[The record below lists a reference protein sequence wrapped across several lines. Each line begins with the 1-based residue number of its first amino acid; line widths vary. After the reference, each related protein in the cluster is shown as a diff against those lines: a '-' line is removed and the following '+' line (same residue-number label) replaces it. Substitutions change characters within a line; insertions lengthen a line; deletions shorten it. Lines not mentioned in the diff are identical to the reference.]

1 MSADRG
7 ARYGLSARIAA
18 AAVALLMG
26 GVIAFQAAIALGAP
40 WGGYTQGG
48 GTSGQL
54 PVGGRVIAVVSIVIV
69 ALLAAGLLARV
80 GWGPL
85 ARAPRR
91 LVSVVSWAAVG
102 YTLVAVLLNLAT
114 PSENERML
122 WAPVSVALAAGSLVT
137 VIGTRR
143 RRMCSN

>member
-1 MSADRG
+1 M
-7 ARYGLSARIAA
+7 
-18 AAVALLMG
+18 
-26 GVIAFQAAIALGAP
+26 AFQAAIALGAP

-48 GTSGQL
+48 GTAGQL
-54 PVGGRVIAVVSIVIV
+54 PLGGRVIAVVSMAIL
-69 ALLAAGLLARV
+69 ACFAAGLLARV

-91 LVSVVSWAAVG
+91 LVSVISWVAVG
-102 YTLVAVLLNLAT
+102 YSLIAVLLNLAT

-122 WAPVSVALAAGSLVT
+122 WAPVSLALAASSLIT

-143 RRMCSN
+143 RPSVQ

>member
-1 MSADRG
+1 M

-26 GVIAFQAAIALGAP
+26 VVMAFQAAIALGAP
-40 WGGYTQGG
+40 WGSYTQGG

-54 PVGGRVIAVVSIVIV
+54 PAGGRVIAVVSIAIL

-91 LVSVVSWAAVG
+91 LVSVVSWIAVG
-102 YTLVAVLLNLAT
+102 YSLVAVLLNMAT
-114 PSENERML
+114 PSEDERML

-143 RRMCSN
+143 RPSAK